1 MGAAGSATLDFGAA
15 PGSSYA
21 TVAVTGQT
29 GIVAGSHVEAFL
41 MGETSVNH
49 NAYEHII
56 APIKLACSDIV
67 AGTGFTIHGTTDHRL
82 TGAFT
87 VRWVW
92 V

>member
-21 TVAVTGQT
+21 TVVVTGEA
-29 GIVAGSHVEAFL
+29 GIGSGSHVEAFV
-41 MGETSVNH
+41 MGESSASHT
-49 NAYEHII
+49 AYEHII
-56 APIKLACSDIV
+56 APIKLVCSDIV
-67 AGTGFTIHGTTDHRL
+67 AGTGFTIHGTTQHRL